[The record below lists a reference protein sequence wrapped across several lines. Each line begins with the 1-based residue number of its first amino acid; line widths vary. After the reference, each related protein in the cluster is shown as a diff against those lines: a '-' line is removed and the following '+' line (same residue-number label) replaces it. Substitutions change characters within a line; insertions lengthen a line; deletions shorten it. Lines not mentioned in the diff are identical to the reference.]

1 MEKEE
6 RKEGKI
12 GWEREWM
19 NERGGKRQER
29 ENNNY
34 EKSWKV
40 RINKTSYV
48 TEVIEEKKKEN
59 LCEAKIWSRSNV
71 ENTLKESL
79 TQKCVS

>member
-12 GWEREWM
+12 EWESEWM
-19 NERGGKRQER
+19 KERGGKRQER

-59 LCEAKIWSRSNV
+59 LCEAKIWSRGNV
-71 ENTLKESL
+71 EIH
-79 TQKCVS
+79 